1 MVGTLAFKPRVDGFE
16 SRFAHSNQLLQSN
29 IAIQQNGNLLWSLR
43 PAPFWRTVY
52 PRGSLAPLCALLIL
66 ATVLPTEWCTICCGP
81 SLTRRHFVRGRDIP
95 SCSSDHVFTF
105 CWIALLECN
114 SWLECAKRDSNPST
128 LGLKANV
135 PTIKPSAPVNGFES
149 RLTHSNKT

>member
-1 MVGTLAFKPRVDGFE
+1 MQCGIATVGCEDGLMVGTLAFKPRVDGFE

-105 CWIALLECN
+105 CWILQQLVGMREAGLEPV
-114 SWLECAKRDSNPST
+114 DSR
-128 LGLKANV
+128 
-135 PTIKPSAPVNGFES
+135 FES
-149 RLTHSNKT
+149 